1 LGIFLFLL
9 QINFF
14 TCNKAKSDV
23 TNNKH
28 CKNQINM
35 SYLKAENISKAYYN
49 HIALD
54 DVSIE
59 VPEQSIF
66 GLLGPNG
73 AGKSTLIRIINRII
87 IEDKGTISLGGKPL
101 TEERVR
107 LIGYLPEERGLYK
120 KMKVGEQ
127 MIYLARI
134 KGLSDKEAKAN
145 VGEWFERFEITP
157 WWNKKVED
165 LSKGMQQ
172 KLQFIVSVIHQPS
185 LMIFDEPFS
194 GFDPINAE
202 IITKEI
208 LRLNQEG
215 ATIIFSTHRM
225 ETVEALCNHI
235 TLINQSKKVLDGT
248 LKDLRKQNRSFHYSV
263 EIENP
268 IQEFEQ
274 IINAWDVKN
283 LNKDKDSI
291 YFAFDADKSRNI
303 NDYVSE
309 LLKIGNLVK
318 FEEKVPTLS
327 DIFINTVTNK
337 NNYSNE

>member
-194 GFDPINAE
+194 GFDPVNAE

-248 LKDLRKQNRSFHYSV
+248 LKNLRKQNRSFHYSV

-291 YFAFDADKSRNI
+291 HFSFDADKSRNI